1 MGLCVQKFLSE
12 KTVKLNDSYQVN
24 YVHYKNDEEH
34 SSEYYNGEFYN
45 CIGFSI
51 PKIYEWNEEVHT
63 YGNMSQKFLIPKTDL
78 VQTLSLDLLEFI
90 DRNDASKEQFLRI
103 RRYATTGDNHLTY
116 SNSYKIA
123 GSRYTGIYS
132 NIDNFNEITIKIL
145 DNNLSKCIYTY
156 YFTNL
161 KLIKAEPYEFSYD
174 DESACKWTLTFTF
187 EKMDK
192 IYDAEESD
200 I

>member
-1 MGLCVQKFLSE
+1 MGLCINKFLNE

-24 YVHYKNDEEH
+24 YVHYKGQDR
-34 SSEYYNGEFYN
+34 GEFYN

-78 VQTLSLDLLEFI
+78 VQTLSIDLLEFI
-90 DRNDASKEQFLRI
+90 DREDKSNEQFLRI

-116 SNSYKIA
+116 SNSYKIT

-132 NIDNFNEITIKIL
+132 NIDNFSEITIKIL
-145 DNNLSKCIYTY
+145 NNNLSKCIYTY
-156 YFTNL
+156 HFINL

-174 DESACKWTLTFTF
+174 DEAACKWTLSFTF
-187 EKMDK
+187 EKMEK
-192 IYDAEESD
+192 IYDSKEAA